1 MSTTTQGSK
10 WLEVPNTAEG
20 NLWLYHQLRK
30 GVDKDAIVAELRKR
44 ELYIPDSPIPLDRLV
59 MKPLGPFCYTSDTEI
74 MTKNGIRNVEDIGEG
89 DLVATLDSCGELE
102 WQPITHKYSELYQG
116 TFGNI
121 YFSELSFSIKKSVG
135 SPQK

>member
-59 MKPLGPFCYTSDTEI
+59 MKPLGPFPDFAAC
-74 MTKNGIRNVEDIGEG
+74 VEHMSKPKEKGGQGYDEETAKR
-89 DLVATLDSCGELE
+89 VCGKMEH
-102 WQPITHKYSELYQG
+102 Q
-116 TFGNI
+116 ND
-121 YFSELSFSIKKSVG
+121 KKDFNSNNNPNQTAV
-135 SPQK
+135 PNTPANAQV